1 MQEDLAKKG
10 RASIQDDDRLF
21 SSRFQNSV
29 YDLSMSRQV
38 YEEQAK
44 SIAPVVAPKTAS
56 RRQTQIRV
64 PVGQMGIDQLLE
76 QYMGRDSDLNIDMAA
91 FQEMSSIF
99 TQQSSL
105 IVESA
110 SVTPKQTNPES
121 RGIQMVGKSTP
132 VKSLAANN
140 AVLTK
145 VL

>member
-1 MQEDLAKKG
+1 
-10 RASIQDDDRLF
+10 
-21 SSRFQNSV
+21 
-29 YDLSMSRQV
+29 MSRQA

-105 IVESA
+105 IVES
-110 SVTPKQTNPES
+110 VTPKQTNPES
-121 RGIQMVGKSTP
+121 RGIQMVGKNTP

-145 VL
+145 VLQA